1 MITDNVLSLRL
12 NIDELTNT
20 HLQTAETAY
29 SIDGQAI
36 IENNSGMV
44 PGLIAQLRQSSQGGI
59 GGGGSSPQN
68 TRSPIAVGIWNLL
81 HEIGSTTSD
90 NYQRITRQRAQKSTE
105 HNLQAWANAAQ
116 QWPHEVEKLLKV
128 TDKWINQI
136 DELLNPP
143 RRWELAHPCPNCG
156 ERWVIRESEDG
167 PAKSA
172 ALIVSK
178 KQAECR
184 ACEATWMPTEFH
196 QLAEAMGVGA

>member
-12 NIDELTNT
+12 NIDELTQT

-36 IENNSGMV
+36 TERNSGMV
-44 PGLIAQLRQSSQGGI
+44 PGLISQLRQSSQGGI

-68 TRSPIAVGIWNLL
+68 TRTPLAVGIWNLL
-81 HEIGSTTSD
+81 NDIAATSSD
-90 NYQRITRQRAQKSTE
+90 NLTRLTRKRANRSTE
-105 HNLQAWANAAQ
+105 DNLQAWANAAQ
-116 QWPHEVEKLLKV
+116 QFPHEVEKLLKL
-128 TDKWINQI
+128 TDQWINQI

-156 ERWVIRESEDG
+156 ERYVIRESDDG

-172 ALIVSK
+172 TLIVSA
-178 KQAECR
+178 KQAQCR
-184 ACEATWMPTEFH
+184 ACEATWMPTEYH
-196 QLAEAMGVGA
+196 ELAETIGVSA